1 MVTIYCLKRSCVG
14 RRKLP
19 VELGSSFGEPF
30 FGLFWFKKDQF
41 AVARIDAALQ
51 GAGGLVAGGRR
62 RARNQRAVE
71 GGATGRVSGY
81 KRLGGEGSGLES
93 PPRPFLRT
101 PRGGSS
107 PMQPNRQLADSRRGN
122 CPPPGKKPWPVLWP
136 GGPGGHLVGRCSS
149 VARRCRDHGAGASMW
164 VRMSCGRQ
172 DGGGI
177 RMRFRTIRPWSQSDL
192 S

>member
-1 MVTIYCLKRSCVG
+1 LENISELYGKQTLGNGTKRESTGTLSILVDVVTIYCLKRSCVG

-101 PRGGSS
+101 PRGGV
-107 PMQPNRQLADSRRGN
+107 QPHAAKQAT
-122 CPPPGKKPWPVLWP
+122 
-136 GGPGGHLVGRCSS
+136 GRLP
-149 VARRCRDHGAGASMW
+149 AW
-164 VRMSCGRQ
+164 
-172 DGGGI
+172 
-177 RMRFRTIRPWSQSDL
+177 
-192 S
+192 